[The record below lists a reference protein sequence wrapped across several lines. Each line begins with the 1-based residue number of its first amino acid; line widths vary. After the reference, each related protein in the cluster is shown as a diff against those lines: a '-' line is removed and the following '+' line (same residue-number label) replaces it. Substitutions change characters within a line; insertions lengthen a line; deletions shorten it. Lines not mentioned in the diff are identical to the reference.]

1 MAQYIT
7 HTQLSY
13 ALDRDGL
20 VPLKTAVTLMDASI
34 SKHLEAVHTHLAWHH
49 MRGAREQSFSG
60 RIAFSKT

>member
-20 VPLKTAVTLMDASI
+20 VSLKTAVTLTDASI

-49 MRGAREQSFSG
+49 MRGTQ
-60 RIAFSKT
+60 